1 MAESQFSESSWRSA
15 LKWLKS
21 RATSS
26 WHGIATDL
34 YNSINWGC
42 ITEKGLKE
50 KSANKRTNNYS
61 LYLQSTY
68 NLSGTILCTVPIL
81 NNLWF

>member
-1 MAESQFSESSWRSA
+1 MAESSFSESSWRST

-21 RATSS
+21 GATSS

-42 ITEKGLKE
+42 ITEKGFKE
-50 KSANKRTNNYS
+50 KMLEQKNKLSA
-61 LYLQSTY
+61 STY
-68 NLSGTILCTVPIL
+68 EVLISYQALFFVL
-81 NNLWF
+81 

>member
-1 MAESQFSESSWRSA
+1 MAESSFSESSWRST

-21 RATSS
+21 GATSS

-42 ITEKGLKE
+42 VTEKGLKE
-50 KSANKRTNNYS
+50 KKSENKEQIITANTYAALNICQALFLV
-61 LYLQSTY
+61 LY
-68 NLSGTILCTVPIL
+68 PK
-81 NNLWF
+81 